1 MINNQKTIEKQL
13 RHYKHRLK
21 DHTNTRTTPV
31 ETFGAS
37 AYVIA
42 SEQNHNV
49 EIETKTLVPIIIA
62 EMETGIETLT
72 VGEAVMQMELAD
84 EVVLVFK
91 NENHNG
97 LNVVYKRKDKNI
109 GWIDPKNMR

>member
-1 MINNQKTIEKQL
+1 
-13 RHYKHRLK
+13 
-21 DHTNTRTTPV
+21 
-31 ETFGAS
+31 
-37 AYVIA
+37 
-42 SEQNHNV
+42 
-49 EIETKTLVPIIIA
+49 
-62 EMETGIETLT
+62 METGIETLT

>member
-1 MINNQKTIEKQL
+1 
-13 RHYKHRLK
+13 
-21 DHTNTRTTPV
+21 
-31 ETFGAS
+31 
-37 AYVIA
+37 
-42 SEQNHNV
+42 
-49 EIETKTLVPIIIA
+49 
-62 EMETGIETLT
+62 METGIETLT

-109 GWIDPKNMR
+109 GWIDLKNMR

>member
-1 MINNQKTIEKQL
+1 MRYKISEK
-13 RHYKHRLK
+13 HI
-21 DHTNTRTTPV
+21 D
-31 ETFGAS
+31 
-37 AYVIA
+37 
-42 SEQNHNV
+42 
-49 EIETKTLVPIIIA
+49 
-62 EMETGIETLT
+62 

-109 GWIDPKNMR
+109 GWIDPENMR